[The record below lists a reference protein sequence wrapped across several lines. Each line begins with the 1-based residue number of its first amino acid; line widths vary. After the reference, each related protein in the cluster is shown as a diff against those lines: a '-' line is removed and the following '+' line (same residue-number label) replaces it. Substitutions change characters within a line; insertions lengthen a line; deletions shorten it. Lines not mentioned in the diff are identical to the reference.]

1 MARLGR
7 TIYVT
12 HCTGI
17 GFDENNELFNVE
29 VDISG
34 NITDLARANNKVR
47 KKLNNDKIL
56 IKEIVTTSKYYSM
69 TEEEFIEHATMVTE
83 HK

>member
-1 MARLGR
+1 MARFGR

-17 GFDENNELFNVE
+17 GFDENNNQF
-29 VDISG
+29 DIEIDIPG
-34 NITDLARANNKVR
+34 KVTDLSRANGKVR
-47 KKLNNDKIL
+47 KRLNNNKIL
-56 IKEIVTTSKYYSM
+56 IKEICTTSKYYSM
-69 TEEEFIEHATMVTE
+69 TVEEFIENATRVTE